1 MSLTWMYVV
10 ANKER
15 AGEWLL
21 NATNRLALH
30 IGHPLQN
37 RHRTRASNEWL
48 HDVITNLVL
57 DVVAGETTRAASV
70 QTIVLVVG
78 ADVDTLER
86 GHGGADRQQR
96 QR

>member
-1 MSLTWMYVV
+1 M
-10 ANKER
+10 
-15 AGEWLL
+15 
-21 NATNRLALH
+21 
-30 IGHPLQN
+30 
-37 RHRTRASNEWL
+37 
-48 HDVITNLVL
+48 ITNLVL

-96 QR
+96 QRCRGPQETGSTPCMNDGGRKYPRGGPSGPNLGSIIR